1 MPILFG
7 LQRREC
13 GLIAIVSSNYYNGV
27 SVRKIIEILI
37 IQIDGNKA

>member
-13 GLIAIVSSNYYNGV
+13 GLIAIVSSNYL
-27 SVRKIIEILI
+27 VRKIIEILF